1 MDRFEEQ
8 RGAFEEASYEK
19 YLTSETEARVK
30 FPKEKFRESMKP
42 AQFLKRDDN
51 GKYVLLGLDAAWW
64 GWQAHN
70 QMMFRDKRCIPEP
83 LIVALDALDDVI
95 IALANFDKEPH
106 SDYENI
112 GPFIRAV
119 TATVDNVVIVDALKK
134 LGRL

>member
-42 AQFLKRDDN
+42 AQFLKRDNN

-83 LIVALDALDDVI
+83 ILILCDAVDDIIKEALTYLIPSNPPEGSDDTLINAVI
-95 IALANFDKEPH
+95 GI
-106 SDYENI
+106 
-112 GPFIRAV
+112 
-119 TATVDNVVIVDALKK
+119 VDNAIIVDALTK